1 MVLSLLSQ
9 LTLSK
14 LNEFSSKIGWEIPHS
29 LPNLDL
35 IIKTT
40 KKKKGAVE
48 GPKALEKAF
57 LVDLN
62 LLLMKSTQTNAGPF
76 QISFNVGLDKR
87 LCILNKTQPMFTQF
101 SKAAE
106 IALILCLFLCND
118 L

>member
-40 KKKKGAVE
+40 KK
-48 GPKALEKAF
+48 
-57 LVDLN
+57 
-62 LLLMKSTQTNAGPF
+62 
-76 QISFNVGLDKR
+76 
-87 LCILNKTQPMFTQF
+87 
-101 SKAAE
+101 
-106 IALILCLFLCND
+106 
-118 L
+118 